1 MRVKTSRSSY
11 NYSPY
16 NQFCKC
22 NHCSNKKSKCPYCP
36 FYDRWMNRDKKTE
49 EAKEMANER
58 DILDINRVVDV
69 NPLIDSSFI

>member
-1 MRVKTSRSSY
+1 
-11 NYSPY
+11 
-16 NQFCKC
+16 
-22 NHCSNKKSKCPYCP
+22 
-36 FYDRWMNRDKKTE
+36 MNRDKKTE